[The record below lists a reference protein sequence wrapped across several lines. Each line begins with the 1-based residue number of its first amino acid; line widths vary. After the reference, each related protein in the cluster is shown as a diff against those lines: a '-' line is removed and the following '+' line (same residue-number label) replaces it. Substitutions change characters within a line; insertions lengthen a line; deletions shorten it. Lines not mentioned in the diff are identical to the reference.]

1 MTPPPPAS
9 VASMMTPGTE
19 AEDSSINRDLLSV
32 MDRPTLRYWRTRP
45 PEERIAAVE
54 FLRQQTYGAR
64 ARLRRVYRL
73 VDCPWG

>member
-32 MDRPTLRYWRTRP
+32 MDRPTLRYW
-45 PEERIAAVE
+45 ALLGLAVITVVYGISV
-54 FLRQQTYGAR
+54 FLYQTYVGMG
-64 ARLRRVYRL
+64 L
-73 VDCPWG
+73 